1 MKAFWNT
8 IYYFIYRADYKFHLA
23 FRYVNP
29 FYYLNSTSFAKKQS
43 QKKGVNNLNGEIDKV
58 FESPTKGIST
68 YRAGLFMHLIVII
81 FFAILNNLFDAIVKD
96 MPTTSFVVFM
106 ASGFITSI
114 SMNYFLSNR
123 KSQYLLYFSKIKK
136 WSKKRRV
143 FGSIL
148 TLFFV
153 LFVFALLV
161 LSFHVMTLRFQGE
174 L

>member
-8 IYYFIYRADYKFHLA
+8 IYYFVYRADYKFHIA
-23 FRYVNP
+23 FRFVNP
-29 FYYLNSTSFAKKQS
+29 FYFLNLMPFAKKQS
-43 QKKGVNNLNGEIDKV
+43 KKKGVNDLNGEIDKV
-58 FESPTKGIST
+58 FENPANGIST
-68 YRAGLFMHLIVII
+68 YRAGLFMHLLVII
-81 FFAILNNLFDAIVKD
+81 FFAILNNFFDAIVKD
-96 MPTTSFVVFM
+96 MPTTSFIVFM
-106 ASGFITSI
+106 ASGFIASI
-114 SMNYFLSNR
+114 SLNYFLSNR

-136 WSKKRRV
+136 WPKKRRV
-143 FGSIL
+143 YGSIL